1 MPSERR
7 RRSQMRWTVNAAESM
22 LALRCCVLSGRDEGY
37 WECRVEEAGAIFAAN
52 LIFAISILT
61 I

>member
-1 MPSERR
+1 
-7 RRSQMRWTVNAAESM
+7 MRWTVNAAESM